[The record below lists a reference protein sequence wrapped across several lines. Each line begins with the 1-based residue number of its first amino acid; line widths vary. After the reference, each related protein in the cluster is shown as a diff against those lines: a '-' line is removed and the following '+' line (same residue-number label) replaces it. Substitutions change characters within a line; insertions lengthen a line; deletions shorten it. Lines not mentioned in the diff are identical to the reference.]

1 MGVPGASRRGGTV
14 ARSHVL
20 SLSLALAAGSCGP
33 GSEVPPGGVQEA
45 DAPPGYLVR
54 LDSERGDLAEFR
66 LSQREGGIGI
76 LTGPAGITWRP
87 EDRAVSGEFRAE
99 ATFVQYGAPVGYRE
113 AYGVFVGGSDLQG
126 PDQEYIY
133 LLVRPTGDYLVKR
146 RRGETTEVLVDWI
159 PHPAVHRVAT
169 EGDEPENTLA
179 IEVRDGQVAFR
190 VNETEVHHMPV
201 PEARPYGVA
210 GIRANHRLDILVREW
225 SVEPIPPAGAT
236 S

>member
-1 MGVPGASRRGGTV
+1 MGIPVAPRRGRTV
-14 ARSHVL
+14 GRCLV
-20 SLSLALAAGSCGP
+20 LSLALSAASCGP
-33 GSEVPPGGVQEA
+33 ADEVSPEGAQEP

-54 LDSERGDLAEFR
+54 LDSERGDLAEFQ
-66 LSQREGGIGI
+66 LSQRGTGIGI
-76 LTGPAGITWRP
+76 LTGPAGIAWRAD
-87 EDRAVSGEFRAE
+87 DRVASGEFRAE

-146 RRGETTEVLVDWI
+146 RRGETTEVLVDWT
-159 PHPAVHRVAT
+159 PHEAVRRVVT

-190 VNETEVHHMPV
+190 VNETEVHRMPI

-225 SVEPIPPAGAT
+225 SVEPIPQADAT
-236 S
+236 